1 MTTPA
6 SASATASSA
15 TTITPCSFC
24 GDTNAAVLITGQLL
38 DKPLCLLHY
47 YTTRAARSF
56 PESRVTTIGNGR
68 ELQLQLPLV
77 QSIFSEAFTEL
88 KHEISEEIAR
98 QSLYHPSSLE
108 TVPYSQEAYQD
119 PLSVLHS
126 SSLFSRTAN
135 NFSGKKKLDRHCKE
149 VEKSEPVTT
158 GMRGGSDRP
167 KKIPNRIH
175 RNGNSETINEN
186 SQVNTDNE
194 NPSDNTFSCS
204 EPSYN
209 PFKRRKS
216 CNSFSYWD
224 TSGSSN
230 QRASKAKPGL
240 KFCSSC
246 GSCDFCVNTS
256 NTGMARGE
264 ILEKKVRSDAIHSF
278 RCLNC
283 GEIRYDET

>member
-6 SASATASSA
+6 SATA
-15 TTITPCSFC
+15 TTTTMLPCSFC

-47 YTTRAARSF
+47 YTTRAARCF
-56 PESRVTTIGNGR
+56 PASRVTTIGNGR

-88 KHEISEEIAR
+88 KHEISEEIAK
-98 QSLYHPSSLE
+98 QSLYHPSSSE
-108 TVPYSQEAYQD
+108 TVGYSHEAYQD
-119 PLSVLHS
+119 PLSMLHS
-126 SSLFSRTAN
+126 SSLFSCTAN
-135 NFSGKKKLDRHCKE
+135 NFSAKKKMVRHRKE
-149 VEKSEPVTT
+149 VEKSEPVST
-158 GMRGGSDRP
+158 GIGGGFIRP
-167 KKIPNRIH
+167 RKNPDRIH
-175 RNGNSETINEN
+175 RNANSETIGEN
-186 SQVNTDNE
+186 SESKIDNE
-194 NPSDNTFSCS
+194 IPSDNTFSCS

-209 PFKRRKS
+209 PFKRRKP

-230 QRASKAKPGL
+230 QRAYKAKPAL

-256 NTGMARGE
+256 NTDMARGE
-264 ILEKKVRSDAIHSF
+264 ILENITSYAMHSF